1 MRHRD
6 KTLTIRGYEGTTKTL
21 QLECAELVVKDGPDK
36 GEKRALGAET
46 LSIGSGNDVDLVLHD
61 HKVSKRHAEIVATPQ
76 GYIYSDLDSTN
87 GTWLD
92 RYRISEVY
100 LSDGMVLLLG
110 DSKLVI
116 RARGERQSIPL
127 STHDRFGGLVTCS
140 PKTRAVAAMLGAVAP
155 TEATILLEGET
166 GSGKEVAAQAVHE
179 ASSRCEGPFVV
190 FDCGMISPSL
200 AAAELF
206 GHERG
211 AFTGAHES
219 RPGLLEQTTGGTLFL
234 DEVGE
239 LPLDQQPLLLRL
251 LETRSGR
258 RVGGTTDMKYDV
270 RIIAAT
276 NRNLSEEVKQGRFRQ
291 DLYYRLAVVRVRI
304 PPLRE
309 RPEDL
314 EVLARQFADEL
325 GKQLTPELLSMFA
338 LHHWPG
344 NIRELRNIVHRIG
357 SIDRSA
363 LITKRHQ
370 KPRWA
375 PIWNGDELRRISEG
389 RRMAVEEFEARYL
402 EDASAVTGGNMARA
416 SKLAG
421 VSPQFL
427 NRLAAKYGI
436 GGRKKPTEP

>member
-1 MRHRD
+1 MISRD
-6 KTLTIRGYEGTTKTL
+6 KTLTIRGYEGTSKTL
-21 QLECAELVVKDGPDK
+21 QLECAEIVVKDGPDK

-46 LSIGSGNDVDLVLHD
+46 LSIGSGGDADLVLHD
-61 HKVSKRHAEIVATPQ
+61 QKVSKRHAEIRATPT
-76 GYIYSDLDSTN
+76 GYIYHDLHSTN

-92 RYRISEVY
+92 RYRISDVY
-100 LSDGMVLLLG
+100 LSDGMALLLG
-110 DSKLVI
+110 DSKLVV

-127 STHDRFGGLVTCS
+127 LSHDRFGGLVTRS
-140 PKTRAVAAMLGAVAP
+140 PRMRAVAATLATLAP
-155 TEATILLEGET
+155 SDATILIEGET

-179 ASSRCEGPFVV
+179 ASARANGPFVV
-190 FDCGMISPSL
+190 FDCGMVTPSL

-211 AFTGAHES
+211 AYTGANES
-219 RPGLLEQTTGGTLFL
+219 RPGLLEQTSGGTLFL

-258 RVGGTTDMKYDV
+258 RVGGTTDLKYDV

-314 EVLARQFADEL
+314 EILAQLFAHET
-325 GKQLTPELLSMFA
+325 GKQMTPELLAMFA
-338 LHHWPG
+338 LHQWPG
-344 NIRELRNIVHRIG
+344 NIRELRNIVQRIG
-357 SIDRSA
+357 STDRAA
-363 LITKRHQ
+363 LITKRHH

-375 PIWNGDELRRISEG
+375 PIWNGDELRAISEG

-416 SKLAG
+416 AKLAG

-427 NRLAAKYGI
+427 NRLAAKYGVA
-436 GGRKKPTEP
+436 GRKKPKGS

>member
-1 MRHRD
+1 
-6 KTLTIRGYEGTTKTL
+6 
-21 QLECAELVVKDGPDK
+21 
-36 GEKRALGAET
+36 
-46 LSIGSGNDVDLVLHD
+46 
-61 HKVSKRHAEIVATPQ
+61 
-76 GYIYSDLDSTN
+76 
-87 GTWLD
+87 
-92 RYRISEVY
+92 
-100 LSDGMVLLLG
+100 
-110 DSKLVI
+110 
-116 RARGERQSIPL
+116 
-127 STHDRFGGLVTCS
+127 
-140 PKTRAVAAMLGAVAP
+140 
-155 TEATILLEGET
+155 
-166 GSGKEVAAQAVHE
+166 
-179 ASSRCEGPFVV
+179 
-190 FDCGMISPSL
+190 
-200 AAAELF
+200 
-206 GHERG
+206 
-211 AFTGAHES
+211 
-219 RPGLLEQTTGGTLFL
+219 
-234 DEVGE
+234 
-239 LPLDQQPLLLRL
+239 
-251 LETRSGR
+251 
-258 RVGGTTDMKYDV
+258 YDV

-276 NRNLSEEVKQGRFRQ
+276 NRNQSEEVKQGRFRQ